1 MRREGSGRAM
11 GWPGAVG
18 LMAAT
23 GVLSTANPGLLVA
36 IPLALMAL
44 FLPARGRTSIVV
56 AFLLGLLAFS
66 GTPTS
71 GLWYVERGWAALL
84 GGWFLA
90 LTLRWPGGAFISR
103 GLGAVAGTY
112 GAMGLLFWTR
122 PGYWAV
128 VDWAVTSR
136 LEGGMALALQAVRS
150 SIGPQAIPVAT
161 EARLLEAMALQ
172 GTIFPAIL
180 GLASLAALGAAWWMY
195 LRLNRVD
202 EVGIRPLIEFR
213 FNDQLVWVLILGFVL
228 LLGFPGVLERMGINA
243 VVFMGVLYAF
253 RGLAVGWALLGGPT
267 VFLGIVLFFAFLVA
281 APFLLAGAFVFGL
294 GDTWLNLRARWG
306 VQSPR

>member
-23 GVLSTANPGLLVA
+23 GVLSIANPGLLVA